1 MITFKTSL
9 QGRQIT
15 ESTNIKI
22 QTSPGYSALLL
33 TDITADQSG
42 KYSIEIMNEHSCDIS
57 SASVSVEGP
66 PDRPGNRPIISQGS
80 DRLSVAWCGPPF
92 DGGVM
97 ITGFM

>member
-1 MITFKTSL
+1 M

-22 QTSPGYSALLL
+22 QTTPGYSSLHL
-33 TDITADQSG
+33 TDINADQSG
-42 KYSIEIMNEHSCDIS
+42 KYTIEIMNEHSCDIS

-66 PDRPGNRPIISQGS
+66 PDPPSGRPIISQGS